1 MSASSSD
8 TTLSVLPA
16 SLPIA
21 ARVLFKLLGSLR
33 HGRITATLPDKSRHE
48 FGKDAHGIHAHIEIL
63 DLGIC
68 TQILTGGD
76 EIG

>member
-1 MSASSSD
+1 MSASSDS
-8 TTLSVLPA
+8 TLSVLPA

-48 FGKDAHGIHAHIEIL
+48 FGNDVHGIHAYIEIF

-68 TQILTGGD
+68 TQILTGD
-76 EIG
+76 RKSVV